1 MKSKNESVDTK
12 YTQDKKKICEA
23 CQKRETEKNDSIM
36 KMMREK
42 PDKNKK
48 MEKKYNARGEKIYKN
63 AINRENAKKIRK

>member
-36 KMMREK
+36 KMMKEK

-48 MEKKYNARGEKIYKN
+48 MEKEYNARGEKIYKN